1 MFWQKNKKMPKHIL
15 KNKRNMIKSYQMGII
30 PEKEVYEMWYAEV
43 VDKMKQ
49 NKSYSRQQIF
59 ELLRESRPNTSKSS
73 FDWIIYSMVKD
84 GLLTRIER
92 NTYEITS
99 KDTMEKSYYEPTFND
114 KSLEIISKIQGKYP
128 YIDFTCFESVQLN
141 EFLNHLIARNTFFV
155 MVEKDVLE
163 FIFRFLREEY
173 SDVLLRPSNS
183 DWDSY
188 WKPDCIV
195 VLNQVTESPQNEKKE
210 RAMSI
215 EKMLVDIIAEK
226 TFENLYSKSEL
237 KRIYETAYQRYIID
251 KTKMLRYARRRN
263 KEKIVKEYL
272 GGLSAN

>member
-1 MFWQKNKKMPKHIL
+1 MDNIL
-15 KNKRNMIKSYQMGII
+15 
-30 PEKEVYEMWYAEV
+30 EKEVYEMWY
-43 VDKMKQ
+43 VDVIQKVDR
-49 NKSYSRQQIF
+49 NKIYSRRQIF
-59 ELLRESRPNTSKSS
+59 EFLKESKPDYSFKS
-73 FDWIIYSMVKD
+73 FDWVINSMVKE
-84 GLLTRIER
+84 GLLIRMKR
-92 NTYEITS
+92 NAYKITMS
-99 KDTMEKSYYEPTFND
+99 DKNMPGYYVPTFND
-114 KSLEIISKIQGKYP
+114 KSLEIISKIQDRYP

-155 MVEKDVLE
+155 MVEKDVSE
-163 FIFRFLREEY
+163 FVFRFLQEEY
-173 SDVLLRPSNS
+173 SDVLLRPNRS

-195 VLNQVTESPQNEKKE
+195 VLNQTTESPQNEKNK

-215 EKMLVDIIAEK
+215 EKMLVDIVAEK
-226 TFENLYSKSEL
+226 SFENLYSKSEL

>member
-1 MFWQKNKKMPKHIL
+1 MFRQKNEKLPKHIL
-15 KNKRNMIKSYQMGII
+15 KNIINRIKSYQMGII

-114 KSLEIISKIQGKYP
+114 KSLEIISKIQDKYP
-128 YIDFTCFESVQLN
+128 YIDYTCFESVQLN

-155 MVEKDVLE
+155 
-163 FIFRFLREEY
+163 
-173 SDVLLRPSNS
+173 S
-183 DWDSY
+183 
-188 WKPDCIV
+188 
-195 VLNQVTESPQNEKKE
+195 
-210 RAMSI
+210 
-215 EKMLVDIIAEK
+215 
-226 TFENLYSKSEL
+226 
-237 KRIYETAYQRYIID
+237 
-251 KTKMLRYARRRN
+251 
-263 KEKIVKEYL
+263 
-272 GGLSAN
+272 